1 MKMERLE
8 RERKFHNALC
18 EANFKGRRMIDRLSW
33 SFYSKREDSALWG
46 PVWAKAN
53 LSGKQVLDYGC
64 GNGGFSYLLA
74 SRGALVEG
82 IDLSESLVEMA
93 KENTPNGIPRP
104 RFSARDAHA
113 TGFADASFDY
123 VFGNG
128 VLHHLELEK
137 AYREVARVLKPGGH
151 AFFMEPMEQHP
162 MLVLLRKATPLARSV
177 DEKPMTLEEFQM
189 AERFFHNVKHTEHFL
204 FAVVAA
210 PVHLA
215 SDKIAYWMIK
225 GLDEMDRGMFK
236 LFPRL
241 RRYAWLSMLEME
253 KL

>member
-1 MKMERLE
+1 MERIE
-8 RERKFHNALC
+8 RERGFHNALC
-18 EANFKGRRMIDRLSW
+18 EANFRGRRMIDRLSW

-46 PVWAKAN
+46 PVWANVN
-53 LSGKQVLDYGC
+53 LSGKRVLDYGC

-82 IDLSESLVEMA
+82 IDLSESLVEVA
-93 KENTPNGIPRP
+93 RQRAPDGIPP
-104 RFSARDAHA
+104 PNFSARDAHS
-113 TGFADASFDY
+113 TRFADASFDY

-128 VLHHLELEK
+128 ILHHLELEK
-137 AYREVARVLKPGGH
+137 AYQEIARVLKPGGR

-162 MLVLLRKATPLARSV
+162 MLALLRKATPSARSV

-189 AERFFHNVKHTEHFL
+189 AGRFFNNVKHTEHFL

-210 PVHLA
+210 PVHLV
-215 SDKIAYWMIK
+215 SDKIAFWMIK
-225 GLDEMDRGMFK
+225 GLDLMDRGMFK
-236 LFPRL
+236 VFPGL

-253 KL
+253 KA